1 MRRFLQRLILAL
13 LWLAGMLTAFP
24 AQSSSVAAQS
34 VAPLYL
40 IITPDAFASALTD
53 FITVQQE
60 RGFQVQLVLLSQ
72 TGTEKEQIKNY
83 IQRLFP
89 RPKYVLLV
97 GDNEFIPTWPFT
109 TFAIPPASTDLYYTT
124 FTDNSYRPKTIL
136 GRLPVH
142 NTTDLTD
149 YMSKLIA
156 YYHMAAIPSWQQQIS
171 FIATDHPTFA
181 MDTEDDFNYIIATDT
196 TPTGYSGTF
205 TGRDGAIAP
214 TTGGD
219 RLFPLTYNAN
229 SDDVVSIIGEGRAAV
244 VYLGSGSPTSWD
256 WNAGPFLSVNQVRT
270 FSGPPI
276 PLVLALAHK
285 TADFATAESMADAW
299 ILNAQSGA
307 LVYIGA
313 SADTQ
318 NNSARALAN
327 EFFNTEFYDFST
339 PRSVGEALQASLLY
353 LDKIFYT
360 PPGGKA
366 EYERYQLF
374 GDPSLT
380 FRQPQGARLRSHKF
394 YLPVDWGSQVIIP
407 FSVENPGE
415 TAETFELTI
424 HSFALNPVAL
434 DVYSVELAPGAATVV
449 YATVQ
454 MSTDYP
460 VGASDN
466 ITLTAT
472 QHEPQPA
479 DELIKTKIT
488 VSVQTFD
495 PAIPL
500 PLVKRSNFG
509 KPYLR
514 PDAAVGIIQ

>member
-13 LWLAGMLTAFP
+13 LWLAGIQTAFP
-24 AQSSSVAAQS
+24 PQSSSVAAQS
-34 VAPLYL
+34 AAPLYL

-60 RGFQVQLVLLSQ
+60 RGFQVQVALLSH
-72 TGTEKEQIKNY
+72 TGPDKEQIKNY
-83 IQRLFP
+83 IKRLFP

-97 GDNEFIPTWPFT
+97 GDDEFIPTWPFT

-142 NTTDLTD
+142 NAAQLAN
-149 YMSKLIA
+149 YLSKLTA
-156 YYHMAAIPSWQQQIS
+156 YYRMAAIPPWQQQIS
-171 FIATDHPTFA
+171 FIATDQPSLA
-181 MDTEDDFNYIIATDT
+181 MDTEDDFKYIIATHT

-219 RLFPLTYNAN
+219 QLFPLTYNAI
-229 SDDVVSIIGEGRAAV
+229 SDDIVSTIGEGRAAV
-244 VYLGSGSPTSWD
+244 VYIGSGSPTSWD
-256 WNAGPFLSVNQVRT
+256 WNAGPFLSVDHVRT
-270 FSGPPI
+270 FSGQPI
-276 PLVLALAHK
+276 PLVLALAHQ
-285 TADFATAESMADAW
+285 TADFAESESMADAW

-313 SADTQ
+313 SADTL

-339 PRSVGEALQASLLY
+339 PRSVGESLQASLLY

-380 FRQPQGARLRSHKF
+380 FRLPQGARLRSHKF
-394 YLPVDWGSQVIIP
+394 YLPVDWGTEVIIP

-424 HSFALNPVAL
+424 YSFALNPVAL

-472 QHEPQPA
+472 QHEPLPA

>member
-1 MRRFLQRLILAL
+1 MRRFLQRLTLAM
-13 LWLAGMLTAFP
+13 LWLAGILTAFP
-24 AQSSSVAAQS
+24 VQSSSVAAQS
-34 VAPLYL
+34 AAPLYL

-53 FITVQQE
+53 FVAVQQE
-60 RGFQVQLVLLSQ
+60 RGFQVQVALLSQ
-72 TGTEKEQIKNY
+72 TGADKEQIKNY

-97 GDNEFIPTWPFT
+97 GDSELIPTWPFT
-109 TFAIPPASTDLYYTT
+109 TFAIPSASTDLYYTT

-142 NTTDLTD
+142 NATDLTD
-149 YMSKLIA
+149 YLSKLIA

-171 FIATDHPTFA
+171 FITTDHPTFA
-181 MDTEDDFNYIIATDT
+181 MDTEDDFKYIIATHT

-244 VYLGSGSPTSWD
+244 VYLGSGSPTSWN
-256 WNAGPFLSVNQVRT
+256 WNAGPFLSVDQVRT

-276 PLVLALAHK
+276 PLVLALAHQ

-318 NNSARALAN
+318 NNSDRGLAN
-327 EFFNTEFYDFST
+327 QFFYTEFYDFST
-339 PRSVGEALQASLLY
+339 PRSVGESLQASLLY
-353 LDKIFYT
+353 LDKIFFPT
-360 PPGGKA
+360 AGAKA
-366 EYERYQLF
+366 DYERYQLF

-380 FRQPQGARLRSHKF
+380 FRQPQGARLRTHKF
-394 YLPVDWGSQVIIP
+394 YLPVDWGTEAIIP
-407 FSVENPGE
+407 FSVENPGK
-415 TAETFELTI
+415 TTETFELAI
-424 HSFALNPVAL
+424 HSSALNPVAL
-434 DVYSVELAPGAATVV
+434 DIYSVELVPGASTVV

-472 QHEPQPA
+472 QHEPLPA
-479 DELIKTKIT
+479 DELIKTV
-488 VSVQTFD
+488 VSVIVQTFD

-500 PLVKRSNFG
+500 PLVRRSNFG